1 MALLNVKIYY
11 EMGVKRCLQDHSS
24 VPCSGETGGV
34 KGTNLVGRLR
44 LARRLNTETC
54 VQSLRVLSL
63 PSSVASGVKRPR
75 AGSVPGTSIEW
86 GPRRWGDLRALR
98 RFQES
103 RSEQSTAA
111 VMEVR
116 PGLRTRD
123 GFVRKG
129 REVWR
134 TSSDQGGDRRSK
146 KAETRGADTESCGW
160 TGARQ
165 DRGLEGARVGDPDGS
180 TVSLWKV
187 F

>member
-1 MALLNVKIYY
+1 M
-11 EMGVKRCLQDHSS
+11 
-24 VPCSGETGGV
+24 
-34 KGTNLVGRLR
+34 NLVGRLR

-54 VQSLRVLSL
+54 VQSLRLLSL
-63 PSSVASGVKRPR
+63 LPSAASGVKRPR
-75 AGSVPGTSIEW
+75 AGMVPGASIEW
-86 GPRRWGDLRALR
+86 GPRRCGEDLRALR

-103 RSEQSTAA
+103 RSEQSAAA

-116 PGLRTRD
+116 PGLRTGD

-134 TSSDQGGDRRSK
+134 TSSNQEGDRRSK
-146 KAETRGADTESCGW
+146 KAETWGTDTEPCGW

-165 DRGLEGARVGDPDGS
+165 DRRLEGAGVEDPDGS
-180 TVSLWKV
+180 TVSLCKV